1 MSNLNWERVAVLAFG
16 DFSAAA
22 TTKTVALMTTRE
34 LTDLEDVMVERMT
47 DFSGGSTTTCTVQI
61 GVAGSTAKYM
71 AASDVFT
78 GAKATAART
87 VGSATSSVKPRD
99 VIPAGTV
106 INILMTGSHNLS
118 TLTAGKLAVYVR
130 RGNMVPVT

>member
-1 MSNLNWERVAVLAFG
+1 MTTNWERVAVLAFG
-16 DFSAAA
+16 DFSAGA
-22 TTKTVALMTTRE
+22 TTKTVAVHVPRGNIE
-34 LTDLEDVMVERMT
+34 LEDVMVERLT
-47 DFSGGSTTTCTVQI
+47 DFSGGSTSSCTVQI

-87 VGSATSSVKPRD
+87 LGSATASVKPRD
-99 VIPAGTV
+99 IVPGGTT

-118 TLTAGKLAVYVR
+118 TLTAGKLAVHMKK
-130 RGNMVPVT
+130 GAAPIVT

>member
-1 MSNLNWERVAVLAFG
+1 MSNTNWERVAVLAFG
-16 DFSAAA
+16 DFSAGA
-22 TTKTVALMTTRE
+22 TTKTVAIHTPRE
-34 LTDLEDVMVERMT
+34 NIELEDVMVERIT
-47 DFSGGSTTTCTVQI
+47 DFSGGSTSSCTVQV

-87 VGSATSSVKPRD
+87 LGSATASVKPRD
-99 VIPAGTV
+99 IVPAGTA

-118 TLTAGKLAVYVR
+118 TLTAGKLAVFVKK
-130 RGNMVPVT
+130 GAAPILT